1 MTVLKLTCCESQRSA
16 WSCWIWDLCCPAQHV
31 AQYCCLVAL
40 GSAPRPAEG
49 HVQTR
54 PLSPPALAPQPWNKE
69 KMILSV
75 SNSDL
80 TTFLFLIHTYSKY
93 FKMSCFLSQRAL
105 NFYTLPQN
113 LQKYQYNEIWSENC
127 LYIIKQTYK
136 QLSMTVVNI
145 MLRWQQIHYRFQW
158 SCKKKINVVFK
169 IRKCITNLCAAQ
181 IGFNVPLIGN
191 WVTSEARK
199 SDSEVSNLTRWS
211 SGWSS
216 CCPS

>member
-127 LYIIKQTYK
+127 LYVIKQTYK

-158 SCKKKINVVFK
+158 SCKKKNQCGIQNQK
-169 IRKCITNLCAAQ
+169 MHYKLMRSTNWIQCSTCWKLSH
-181 IGFNVPLIGN
+181 I
-191 WVTSEARK
+191 
-199 SDSEVSNLTRWS
+199 WS
-211 SGWSS
+211 QTVQQWSV
-216 CCPS
+216 